1 MSLKSDL
8 YIRPDKANRAV
19 QTKRLASPIHAGT
32 RPWIGWRLYSFIQDS
47 LAAVAGRSHLLL
59 VIFAGL
65 VAGLILLVPLYL
77 LLRTIGVG
85 AEAISTLF
93 SQRTALVM
101 GNTVLLAVAV
111 TVGATVVAV
120 PLAWLTA
127 ATDLPGRRMWTVL
140 VAMPLILPSYV
151 AAFIF
156 ISLLSPKGLVQQLL
170 QPVAGIERLPSL
182 YGFPG
187 AFLVLTLITYPLI
200 FLTVRGAIL
209 RLDPSLEEA
218 ARNLGLGPRQVF
230 WRVTLPHLRPG
241 ILAGSLLVTL
251 YVLRDFGAVTTLQYN
266 TFTRIIYNRYLS
278 YRLDMAAL
286 FALVLVIMAL
296 IILFLEQRSRGRARY
311 ARLSSGCS
319 RRRDPARLGKWKAP
333 ALAFTGAITTL
344 ALGLP
349 LAGLLYWVWRGWQ
362 GQQVANQV
370 GTLTNNLMTLSGLLE
385 PAWHSFSASLLAAV
399 LTTLLALPIAILVV
413 RRPGRL
419 SWLLER
425 VAYISYALPGIVV
438 ALAFVFFG
446 IHILPSLYQTLPM
459 MLAAYAILFI
469 PLAIGAVRAT
479 LQQMSPS
486 LEEAG
491 RSLGQ
496 KPWAVLRRITLPLIW
511 PGLIAGALLIFLTAM
526 KELPVTL
533 ILSPLGFNTLAEQV
547 WTNMGEAFFARA
559 ALPTLLL
566 LILSSIPLAWLTI
579 RDSRS

>member
-19 QTKRLASPIHAGT
+19 QTKRLASPNHAGT

-170 QPVAGIERLPSL
+170 QPVTGLERLPSL

-362 GQQVANQV
+362 GQQVENQV
-370 GTLTNNLMTLSGLLE
+370 GALTNNLMTLSSLLE

-533 ILSPLGFNTLAEQV
+533 ILSPLGFNTLAGQV

>member
-19 QTKRLASPIHAGT
+19 QTKRLASPNHAGT

-111 TVGATVVAV
+111 TIGATAVAV

-170 QPVAGIERLPSL
+170 QPVTGLERLPSL

-362 GQQVANQV
+362 GQQVENQV

-511 PGLIAGALLIFLTAM
+511 PGLIAGALLIFLMAM

-533 ILSPLGFNTLAEQV
+533 ILSPLGFNTLAGQV